1 MKIACLISSL
11 RLGGAERQL
20 VGLAKSLKEAGNEV
34 TVLTYR
40 PGDFYA
46 RELCDSG
53 VSHKFAGNGKSD
65 SAIVRALVNYING
78 TGTEVLISFLTGAN
92 VKACKAKDKC
102 PGLRVIVSERNCN
115 ICLLPHDSWRF
126 HLYKDYADAV
136 VCNSYSQK
144 EFIDK
149 NCNWLTYK
157 TVCIPNFV
165 DFENFFPAVTKVNPT
180 PIITVM
186 ARVCA
191 RKNTLGLILA
201 ASRVSRKVCR
211 VDGRRGIDLREQIVF
226 DESATTRQSSK
237 FIIKWYGMAKETPYV
252 RLCRCLI
259 MICGLKNQFL
269 LLPASHD
276 ARQVYCESDF
286 FCLPSFY
293 EGTSNAL
300 AEALACGLPVIC
312 SHVSDN
318 YRYVL
323 PRKNGFLFN
332 PYKLSSIVKAITDL
346 LESDLEAVSAMKTA
360 SFEIARKSFEKE
372 RMVKGFLKIILKEP
386 RMENRNKTL
395 NLEEL
400 RRNR

>member
-20 VGLAKSLKEAGNEV
+20 VGLARSLKEAGNEV

-40 PGDFYA
+40 QGDFYA
-46 RELCDSG
+46 RELSDAG
-53 VSHKFAGNGKSD
+53 VPHRFAGDGKND
-65 SAIVRALVNYING
+65 AAIVRALVNYING
-78 TGTEVLISFLTGAN
+78 TGTEVLISFMTGAN

-102 PGLRVIVSERNCN
+102 PGLRVIVSERSCN
-115 ICLLPHDSWRF
+115 ICLLPHDLWRF
-126 HLYKDYADAV
+126 HLYKDYANAV

-149 NCNWLTYK
+149 NCSWLSHK

-165 DFENFFPAVTKVNPT
+165 DFEKFFPSVTKVNTVPV
-180 PIITVM
+180 ITVM

-191 RKNTLGLILA
+191 RKNALGLILA
-201 ASRVSRKVCR
+201 AVKVKQAGCRLVADSSNTICSRKSIPR
-211 VDGRRGIDLREQIVF
+211 LPASLQPNG
-226 DESATTRQSSK
+226 SAR
-237 FIIKWYGMAKETPYV
+237 FIIKWYGVAKETPYV

-259 MICGLKNQFL
+259 KICGLKNQFL

-276 ARQVYCESDF
+276 ARQFYCESDF

-300 AEALACGLPVIC
+300 AEALTCGLPAIC
-312 SHVSDN
+312 SDVSDN

-323 PRKNGFLFN
+323 PGKNGFLFN
-332 PYKLSSIVKAITDL
+332 PHKPSCIAKAITDL
-346 LESDLEAVSAMKTA
+346 LDLDFKAISGMKTA
-360 SFEIARKSFEKE
+360 SLGIARKSFEKE
-372 RMVKGFLKIILKEP
+372 RMVEGYLSLF
-386 RMENRNKTL
+386 NQ
-395 NLEEL
+395 NLS
-400 RRNR
+400 R

>member
-20 VGLAKSLKEAGNEV
+20 VGLAKALKEAGNEV

-40 PGDFYA
+40 SGDFYA
-46 RELCDSG
+46 GELYDAG
-53 VSHKFAGNGKSD
+53 VSYKFVGDGKGD
-65 SAIVRALVNYING
+65 AAIVRALVNYVNG
-78 TGTEVLISFLTGAN
+78 MGTQVLVSFLTGAN

-115 ICLLPHDSWRF
+115 ICLLPHDLWRF
-126 HLYKDYADAV
+126 HLYKDYASVV

-149 NCNWLTYK
+149 NYRQISCK

-165 DFENFFPAVTKVNPT
+165 DFESFFPSVTKVNQVPV
-180 PIITVM
+180 ITVM

-201 ASRVSRKVCR
+201 AAKVKRTGRRLVADSSNTICSRKSIPRLPASLQPV
-211 VDGRRGIDLREQIVF
+211 G
-226 DESATTRQSSK
+226 SARFT
-237 FIIKWYGMAKETPYV
+237 IKWYGVTKETPYV

-259 MICGLKNQFL
+259 KICGLQKRFL

-276 ARQVYCESDF
+276 ARQVYSEADF

-300 AEALACGLPVIC
+300 AEALSCGLPAIC
-312 SHVSDN
+312 SNVSDN
-318 YRYVL
+318 HRYVS
-323 PRKNGFLFN
+323 PGKNGFLFN
-332 PYKLSSIVKAITDL
+332 PHKPSSIAKAITNL
-346 LESDLEAVSAMKTA
+346 LELDFEAIPEMKAA
-360 SFEIARKSFEKE
+360 SLGIARESFEKE
-372 RMVKGFLKIILKEP
+372 RMVKGYLSLV
-386 RMENRNKTL
+386 
-395 NLEEL
+395 
-400 RRNR
+400 

>member
-46 RELCDSG
+46 RELSDAG
-53 VSHKFAGNGKSD
+53 VPHRFVGDGKSD
-65 SAIVRALVNYING
+65 ASIVRALVNHING
-78 TGTEVLISFLTGAN
+78 TGTEILISFLTGAN

-115 ICLLPHDSWRF
+115 ICLLPHDLWRF
-126 HLYKDYADAV
+126 HLYKDYADTV
-136 VCNSYSQK
+136 VCNSHSQE
-144 EFIDK
+144 EFIDR
-149 NCNWLTYK
+149 NCSWLTYK

-165 DFENFFPAVTKVNPT
+165 DFEKFFPAVTKVNPV
-180 PIITVM
+180 PVITVM
-186 ARVCA
+186 ARVCT

-201 ASRVSRKVCR
+201 AAKVKRAGRRLVADSSNTICSRKSIPRLPASLQPV
-211 VDGRRGIDLREQIVF
+211 G
-226 DESATTRQSSK
+226 SAR
-237 FIIKWYGMAKETPYV
+237 FIIKWYGVTKETPYV

-259 MICGLKNQFL
+259 KICGLKNQFL

-276 ARQVYCESDF
+276 ARQIYSESDF

-300 AEALACGLPVIC
+300 AEALACGLPAIC
-312 SHVSDN
+312 SKVSDN

-323 PRKNGFLFN
+323 PAKNGFLFN
-332 PYKLSSIVKAITDL
+332 PHKPSSIAKTITDL
-346 LESDLEAVSAMKTA
+346 LDLDFEAISEMKAA
-360 SFEIARKSFEKE
+360 SLDIARKSFEKE
-372 RMVKGFLKIILKEP
+372 MMVEDYKSVIKLF
-386 RMENRNKTL
+386 
-395 NLEEL
+395 
-400 RRNR
+400 